1 MFGDH
6 FARMDNRAAKGAAA
20 SGSDEEDDVD
30 DEEYEGGED
39 LLSMMDANLARGSK
53 QAGAVK
59 AAPAP
64 ATAADSDSEEEDGVD
79 LLAMVAK
86 LDGKGGKG
94 GPAVGNSNT
103 NRFWR
108 TATGT
113 VGGADSEYAVG
124 AGATV
129 ADRSAGAGVGD
140 MAEAS
145 QGAAASTDAASAVQQ
160 LSLASLMQGLAREG
174 DGSVAEGGAQLKKQL
189 SDLSAAGGP
198 IAALAGSATQARA
211 ERKVA
216 YGAASKDVS
225 RWQAVVAANRAAPH
239 VSFTHEARSALAGL
253 TSKQTSSGL
262 KDKFT
267 PETDLEAEV
276 SALLSAAGMDGEAAL
291 AASEA
296 NELTAAD
303 VTPAEAKKRTQQ
315 LAKLR
320 ALMFYDEQKKARANK
335 IKSKAFRRVLKR
347 KRLREA
353 EAIANK
359 LKEENPAQA
368 ALLEQES
375 AMARAEARISQR
387 HRARS
392 KWVKKAL
399 ALGGTGVA
407 AAAYKAELNE
417 HLQRAQELQAKINA
431 RPSTEPGSAA
441 NRVDTDSDDSDD
453 SDDEEDAAADWE
465 LATEGEDAN
474 GRRDMQDL
482 HRAREKLAAELA
494 EVDAA
499 EGAGES
505 TKGAPPLKGLAGMK
519 FMQTAASTSRA
530 AAAEALAQVEAELA
544 REERRVAKRAE
555 RRRRGG
561 EASSDSSSDS
571 EDDTGASST
580 PADPAAAGRRSFAG
594 GARAD
599 DAASTAADSSAA
611 KRSAKAL
618 RQGGAAGLQV
628 PQVAGTATSRASA
641 SGAITV
647 PGVAAAVGGD
657 GSSGAR
663 GAKSARKA
671 AGNYMESL
679 AAANGDWLGKG
690 ANGDGKADG
699 TGAES
704 NPWMAAVGGAESGS
718 DAEGGDLWGAGDALT
733 ATLADSRRLSKRAG
747 MAAGKSKKSSAAATA
762 AASSTGRAAVVDVH
776 GALSSLETR
785 KGRQQ
790 KRPRETDG
798 DGPTQEDLVR
808 RAFVTAATDD
818 ATAELEA
825 EKAAAVEA
833 SLPKAV
839 REERDEHAGWGSWT
853 GMGAEASNAAEDAK
867 RKRRRGRSGWLGGA
881 APGPVDVV
889 SRKQLAMAEGM
900 ASRSD
905 KGKKGVVLSQKRDRK
920 LASHQAAVVPF
931 PFTSAEQ
938 YARSIRAPLGKEWN
952 TAAAVEDAT
961 RPEVALRAG
970 MIVPAIASTKVEK
983 SGDDKMIGK
992 TTTSLSGRRGNALAP
1007 GAAKIGKR
1015 AVRTRDSSGKKRGRS

>member
-1 MFGDH
+1 M
-6 FARMDNRAAKGAAA
+6 RAAKGGAA
-20 SGSDEEDDVD
+20 SGSDDESAD
-30 DEEYEGGED
+30 DEAEYEGGDD
-39 LLSMMDANLARGSK
+39 LLSMLDANLAKTTGRAK
-53 QAGAVK
+53 QAPVS
-59 AAPAP
+59 AA
-64 ATAADSDSEEEDGVD
+64 ATAGDSDSEGEGVD

-86 LDGKGGKG
+86 LDGKGSKG
-94 GPAVGNSNT
+94 GPAAGNANT

-124 AGATV
+124 AGSTV
-129 ADRSAGAGVGD
+129 ADRSAGGAVGH

-145 QGAAASTDAASAVQQ
+145 QGATASTDAASAVQQ
-160 LSLASLMQGLAREG
+160 LSLASLMQGLARAG
-174 DGSVAEGGAQLKKQL
+174 GGGVVLGGAQLEKQL
-189 SDLSAAGGP
+189 SDLRAAGGP

-239 VSFTHEARSALAGL
+239 VSFTHEARSALSGL
-253 TSKQTSSGL
+253 TSKQTSAGL

-276 SALLSAAGMDGEAAL
+276 SALLSAAGVEGEGAVAA
-291 AASEA
+291 AEA

-359 LKEENPAQA
+359 LKEENPEQA
-368 ALLEQES
+368 ALLEQDS

-431 RPSTEPGSAA
+431 RPTAEPGSAA
-441 NRVDTDSDDSDD
+441 QRDPDSDSDDSDD
-453 SDDEEDAAADWE
+453 SEGADAAAADWE
-465 LATEGEDAN
+465 LAAEGDEAN

-482 HRAREKLAAELA
+482 RRAREKLAAELA
-494 EVDAA
+494 EVEAEDGAA
-499 EGAGES
+499 AAAGGAG
-505 TKGAPPLKGLAGMK
+505 APLKGLAGMK
-519 FMQTAASTSRA
+519 FMQTAANSTRA
-530 AAAEALAQVEAELA
+530 AAAEALAAVEAELA
-544 REERRVAKRAE
+544 REERRVARRAE
-555 RRRRGG
+555 RGRSGD
-561 EASSDSSSDS
+561 AAADDSSES
-571 EDDTGASST
+571 EDDAVSST

-599 DAASTAADSSAA
+599 DGGAGGVPTGDSSAA

-618 RQGGAAGLQV
+618 RRGGAAGLQV
-628 PQVAGTATSRASA
+628 SQVAGTATSRASA

-647 PGVAAAVGGD
+647 PGVASAVAA
-657 GSSGAR
+657 GA
-663 GAKSARKA
+663 APARKS
-671 AGNYMESL
+671 NYLESL
-679 AAANGDWLGKG
+679 AAANGEWLGRNGGRGG
-690 ANGDGKADG
+690 AADADASA
-699 TGAES
+699 GADV
-704 NPWMAAVGGAESGS
+704 NPWMAAAGGDSGS
-718 DAEGGDLWGAGDALT
+718 DGEGGGDLWGAGDALT

-762 AASSTGRAAVVDVH
+762 AASATGRAAVVDVQ
-776 GALSSLETR
+776 GALASLETR
-785 KGRQQ
+785 RGRQQ
-790 KRPRETDG
+790 KRPREG
-798 DGPTQEDLVR
+798 EADGPTQEDLVR

-818 ATAELEA
+818 VSAELEA

-833 SLPKAV
+833 ALPRAV
-839 REERDEHAGWGSWT
+839 REERDENAGWGSWT
-853 GMGAEASNAAEDAK
+853 GLGAEVSNAAEESSK
-867 RKRRRGRSGWLGGA
+867 RKRRRGGARSGWLGPAGPA
-881 APGPVDVV
+881 GPVDVH
-889 SRKQLAMAEGM
+889 SRKANAMAEGL
-900 ASRSD
+900 AARSD

-920 LASHQAAVVPF
+920 LASHQAALVPF

-970 MIVPAIASTKVEK
+970 MIVPAIASTKVQK
-983 SGDDKMIGK
+983 SGDDRLIGS
-992 TTTSLSGRRGNALAP
+992 TTTSVSGKRGNALAP
-1007 GAAKIGKR
+1007 GVAKIGKR